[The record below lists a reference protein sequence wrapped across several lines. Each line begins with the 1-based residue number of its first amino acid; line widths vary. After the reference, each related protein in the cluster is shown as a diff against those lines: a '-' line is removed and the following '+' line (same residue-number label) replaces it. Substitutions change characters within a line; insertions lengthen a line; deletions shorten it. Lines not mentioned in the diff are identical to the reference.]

1 MMRRLQNLLARW
13 FTASNLELLRRC
25 SRAERKK
32 FFSTGALVFLI
43 TLLTAISSIYTLEEA
58 LMPPQANHDLKWYL
72 YVALCVFLGIV
83 WTAIVFNLFRFFV
96 ATVATNEDSGW
107 SNGGDIA
114 AMAVQI
120 FFCSVLAISLGLP
133 LAVMMLKTQID
144 FEGKNIQ
151 RSTLNE
157 ISMTVNFLDKHR
169 NHGSLENAYQELSH
183 LQLKEKEIKSRQL
196 LYKESPEK
204 LDELKENFEKISA
217 QQESARERIDTL
229 RKSIEKDF
237 LEQSDT
243 RRSINL
249 IAKARFIWKNN
260 FPITIFMVI
269 FIFLVYTSLI
279 IAKFLLPKGSYEY
292 MVHYENRI
300 AACDYGIV
308 DEGNPVVLN
317 RELIRFQRFYMAEV
331 LLQEEIKRVYK
342 AHQTIYA
349 KTQEIL
355 ASRLSSSLSVLRKKY
370 PGKST

>member
-25 SRAERKK
+25 SRAERMK

-58 LMPPQANHDLKWYL
+58 LMPPQATHDAKWYL
-72 YVALCVFLGIV
+72 YVALCFFLGIV

-96 ATVATNEDSGW
+96 ATVATNEESGW
-107 SNGGDIA
+107 SSGGDIA
-114 AMAVQI
+114 AMTVQI
-120 FFCSVLAISLGLP
+120 FFCAVLAISLGLP

-144 FEGKNIQ
+144 FEGKTIQ
-151 RSTLNE
+151 RSTLSE
-157 ISMTVNFLDKHR
+157 ISMTVNFLDKHGEHDR
-169 NHGSLENAYQELSH
+169 LESAYQDLSRF
-183 LQLKEKEIKSRQL
+183 QLKEKDIKARQL
-196 LYKESPEK
+196 FYKENPEK
-204 LDELKENFEKISA
+204 LVEITADLEKNSA
-217 QQESARERIDTL
+217 QQESARERIFTL

-237 LEQSDT
+237 LEQSDM

-249 IAKARFIWKNN
+249 IAKAQFIWKNN
-260 FPITIFMVI
+260 FPITIFMII

-292 MVHYENRI
+292 MVQYENRI

-342 AHQTIYA
+342 AHQTTYA

-355 ASRLSSSLSVLRKKY
+355 ASRLRGTMAVLQKKY
-370 PGKST
+370 PRKSV